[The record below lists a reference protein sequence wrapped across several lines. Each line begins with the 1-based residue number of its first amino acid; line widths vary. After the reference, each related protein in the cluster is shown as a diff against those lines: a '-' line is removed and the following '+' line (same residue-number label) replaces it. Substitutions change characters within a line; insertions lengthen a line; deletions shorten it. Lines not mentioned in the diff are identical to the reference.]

1 MKKIFLLIII
11 ILSSALSTNCVFASN
26 SIKQENCS
34 KTAQTQITNPE
45 YDWNKYVK
53 NVQAKVK
60 KHWYPPKSTDN
71 YKTIV
76 KFTVDREGK
85 AHSVK
90 VISSSNEKSYD
101 EAAKKAVIA
110 ASPFEK
116 LPDFVKDSGINIQLT
131 LEYNPLLGPNKPPV
145 TKANQEKL
153 YAEKYFK
160 LALEKHTK
168 GNYEDAID
176 YYSNAIILNPKNHE
190 LYLYRGCAYADNK
203 KHLKAIKDF
212 STAIKHNPKNPNFYV
227 KRGSSYIEL
236 KEYKKALSDYKKA
249 IELAPK
255 EPAVFENRANL
266 YFLIDDYKNAIPDYT
281 KAIELTHKNKD
292 LEDLY
297 YFRAA
302 TYKNL
307 KQYDNAISDLKKVI
321 KINSQNADYYF
332 MISAIYEIQEDYK
345 KAFYYHQK
353 AKKYCKKNN
362 IK

>member
-1 MKKIFLLIII
+1 MKKIFLILITGLLFFGI
-11 ILSSALSTNCVFASN
+11 STNYVFATLPA
-26 SIKQENCS
+26 KQKNIS
-34 KTAQTQITNPE
+34 KTPQPQTSKSE

-71 YKTIV
+71 YKTTV
-76 KFTVDREGK
+76 KFTIDKEGK
-85 AHSVK
+85 AHFVRII
-90 VISSSNEKSYD
+90 VSSNEKSYD

-116 LPDFVKDSGINIQLT
+116 LPDFVKDKGIDIQLT

-160 LALEKHTK
+160 LALENHTK
-168 GNYEDAID
+168 GNYEDAIG
-176 YYSNAIILNPKNHE
+176 YYSHAIILNPKSLE
-190 LYLYRGCAYADNK
+190 YYLYRGCAYADNN

-236 KEYKKALSDYKKA
+236 KEYKKALSDYTKA

-266 YFLIDDYKNAIPDYT
+266 YFLMDDYKNAIPDYT

-292 LEDLY
+292 LENLY

-302 TYKNL
+302 AYKSL
-307 KQYDNAISDLKKVI
+307 KQYDNAINDLKKVI
-321 KINSQNADYYF
+321 KINSKNADYYF
-332 MISAIYEIQEDYK
+332 MISEIYEVQEDYK
-345 KAFYYHQK
+345 NAFYYHQK
-353 AKKYCKKNN
+353 AKNTVKK
-362 IK
+362 